1 MLLRYIAR
9 RIVIIIPILFLIS
22 LLSFFIIQLPP
33 GDFLS
38 TMLQAIA
45 AEGETVT
52 AADEA
57 RIELL
62 RARYGLDRPFIVQYL
77 RWITGIILR
86 GDFGY
91 SFQWNRAVS
100 AIIWSRIGLTL
111 VLSIS
116 SLIFTWVVA
125 FPIGFYSAVKQY
137 SIGDYIATFFGF
149 LGLAIP
155 NFLLALVLLYI
166 AFQSFG
172 VVLGGLYAREFI
184 GEPWTWAKI
193 VSLLQHIWIPVI
205 VIGTAGT
212 AGLIRILRNN
222 LLDELQKPYVLTAR
236 AKGVPATKLL
246 LKYPVRIAIIPFL
259 STVGWMLPAI
269 FSGEAIVALV
279 LTLPTIGPVLF
290 NSLLEQDMYLA
301 GSLVFLL
308 AVLTVIGTLISDILL
323 AIVDPRIRYE

>member
-116 SLIFTWVVA
+116 SLIFTLVVA

-155 NFLLALVLLYI
+155 NFLLALVLLYLG
-166 AFQSFG
+166 FEFFG

>member
-9 RIVIIIPILFLIS
+9 RLVIIIPILLAIS
-22 LLSFFIIQLPP
+22 LISFFIIQLPP
-33 GDFLS
+33 GDFMS

-45 AEGETVT
+45 AEGQPVS

-62 RARYGLDRPFIVQYL
+62 RARYGLDQPFHVQYL
-77 RWITGIILR
+77 RWMGGIIFR

-91 SFQWNRAVS
+91 SFQWSRAV
-100 AIIWSRIGLTL
+100 AAVIWSRLGLTL
-111 VLSIS
+111 VLSVS
-116 SLIFTWVVA
+116 SLLFTWVVA
-125 FPIGFYSAVKQY
+125 FPVGFYSAVRQY
-137 SIGDYIATFFGF
+137 SVGDYTATFFGF

-155 NFLLALVLLYI
+155 NFLLALVLLYA
-166 AFQSFG
+166 AFQWFG

-222 LLDELQKPYVLTAR
+222 LLDELKKPYVLTAR

-269 FSGEAIVALV
+269 FSGETIVALV

-290 NSLLEQDMYLA
+290 NALIEQDMYLA
-301 GSLVFLL
+301 GSIVFLL

-323 AIVDPRIRYE
+323 AVVDPRIRYD

>member
-22 LLSFFIIQLPP
+22 LVSFFIIQLPP

-45 AEGETVT
+45 AEGQPVT

-111 VLSIS
+111 VLSVS
-116 SLIFTWVVA
+116 SLVFTWVVA

-184 GEPWTWAKI
+184 GEPWTLAKI